1 MPMSANMAP
10 LLVAWDDSAP
20 SRRAF
25 DYALDL
31 ARLRAQALRVISVIE
46 LPEVYGGVGM
56 GEVDPERIATM
67 RQTLDKLCASAKAAG
82 VECSGEVLLGA
93 PAELLIDALRGSNA
107 AALVMGHTEKN
118 LLMRWLLGSVSR
130 TVLDEAKVPV
140 TLVP

>member
-1 MPMSANMAP
+1 MAANTAP
-10 LLVAWDDSAP
+10 LLVAWDGSGPAQ
-20 SRRAF
+20 RAF

-31 ARLRAQALRVISVIE
+31 ARLRAQPLRVISVIE

-56 GEVDPERIATM
+56 GEVDPQRIADM
-67 RQTLDKLCASAKAAG
+67 RQTLGKLCDTARAAG

-93 PAELLIDALRGSNA
+93 PAELLIDALRSSNA

>member
-1 MPMSANMAP
+1 MSANMAP

-20 SRRAF
+20 ARRAF

-46 LPEVYGGVGM
+46 LPEVYGGVGL

-67 RQTLDKLCASAKAAG
+67 RQTLDKLCATARAAG
-82 VECSGEVLLGA
+82 VECSGEVLQGA
-93 PAELLIDALRGSNA
+93 PAELLIDALRDGKA
-107 AALVMGHTEKN
+107 AALIMGHTEKN